1 MAKKYEDDEL
11 EKLIDE
17 SFTEE
22 ELMEE
27 GLLSEEEDDF
37 GPYDPSE
44 EEIRASYQELV
55 ARLKREGV
63 YREETEKTI
72 PMEKVSESK
81 KKKRLYGRKL
91 VKVAGMVLVCSACV
105 FAASMT
111 SEANRNYFVNNFKYL
126 VGDDTKIVADND
138 EKNEDIN
145 VDEYEARDDIEKK
158 LGIELPRFFYRPQ
171 EFEFYKYEADIYA
184 QIAKVEYTFG
194 DNIVTLLVSRN
205 NDITSSLVETLHGK
219 KIDTIVLND
228 ESVEVTIKKI
238 QEEGDFV
245 PSYSAEWKKDGV
257 VYLFS
262 GKMEF
267 EEFKKILEDIWI

>member
-72 PMEKVSESK
+72 SMEKVSE
-81 KKKRLYGRKL
+81 KRKRKRFYGRKL
-91 VKVAGMVLVCSACV
+91 AKVAGMVLVCSACV

-126 VGDDTKIVADND
+126 VGDDTRVVIGND
-138 EKNEDIN
+138 EENEDILE
-145 VDEYEARDDIEKK
+145 DEYAAIADIEEK
-158 LGIELPRFFYRPQ
+158 LGVHMPEFLYRPLG
-171 EFEFYKYEADIYA
+171 FEYYKYEVDSYA
-184 QIAKVEYTFG
+184 QVAKVEYLYEK
-194 DNIVTLLVSRN
+194 NIITLFMSRN
-205 NDITSSLVETLHGK
+205 NNITSSLIESLHGNIIK
-219 KIDTIVLND
+219 TIILND
-228 ESVEVTIKKI
+228 ENVEVTVKKI
-238 QEEGDFV
+238 QEEGDLL
-245 PSYSAEWKKDGV
+245 PSYAAEWKKDGI

-267 EEFKKILEDIWI
+267 DKFKKIIEDIWI